1 MKTIDDM
8 IEYNRR
14 WSVDMKSRDPRFFS
28 RHADGQRP
36 AVLSIGC
43 SDSRVP
49 IDTIT
54 GVTPGE
60 MFVYRNIA
68 NQLHGADLGAQA
80 ILAFAVDTLGVRHI
94 LVMGHTGCGGVR
106 AAIGDPRHGLVDHWL
121 ASVRLLALRYR
132 DELNQIASAEERL
145 DRLVT
150 LNVLLQIYQLSLNPT
165 VRDAWQEGRPLA
177 LHGMVYN
184 IETGLLQPV
193 IRNVNSVDA
202 ARQSLGVFRPA

>member
-8 IEYNRR
+8 LDYNRR
-14 WSVDMKSRDPRFFS
+14 WSVEMKTRDPRFFS

-54 GVTPGE
+54 GVAPGD

-80 ILAFAVDTLGVRHI
+80 VLAFAVDTLGVQHI
-94 LVMGHTGCGGVR
+94 LVMGHTGCGGVN
-106 AAIGDPRHGLVDHWL
+106 AAIGDPNHGLVDHWL

-132 DELNQIASAEERL
+132 DELDQLPSADARL

-150 LNVLLQIYQLSLNPT
+150 LNVVLQIYQLSLNPT
-165 VRDAWQEGRPLA
+165 VRDAWQEGRPLS
-177 LHGMVYN
+177 LHGMVYD
-184 IETGLLQPV
+184 IESGLLQPV
-193 IRNVNSVDA
+193 MRGVDSIEA
-202 ARQSLGVFRPA
+202 ARAQLAVFRPA

>member
-8 IEYNRR
+8 IDFNRR
-14 WSVDMKSRDPRFFS
+14 WSVDMRSRDPRFFS
-28 RHADGQRP
+28 KHADGQRP

-54 GVTPGE
+54 GVAPGE

-80 ILAFAVDTLGVRHI
+80 VLAFAVDTLGVQHI
-94 LVMGHTGCGGVR
+94 LVMGHTGCGGVM
-106 AAIGDPRHGLVDHWL
+106 AAIGDPQHGLVDHWL

-132 DELNQIASAEERL
+132 DELEQIDAPEQRL

-150 LNVLLQIYQLSLNPT
+150 LNVELQIYQLSLNPT
-165 VRDAWQEGRPLA
+165 VRDAWRERRPLA

-193 IRNVNSVDA
+193 IRDVDSVEA
-202 ARQSLGVFRPA
+202 ARESLAVFRPA